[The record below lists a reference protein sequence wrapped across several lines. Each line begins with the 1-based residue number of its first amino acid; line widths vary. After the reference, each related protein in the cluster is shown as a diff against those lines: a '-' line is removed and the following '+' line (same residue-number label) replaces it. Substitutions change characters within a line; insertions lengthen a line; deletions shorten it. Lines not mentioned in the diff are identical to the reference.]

1 VIRYQAR
8 ASRAG
13 GGGTAVASARGVP
26 HVEDP
31 MNSSIAQAWLLGLG
45 GIVGSGALATG
56 LGYVAQVALAWAGLA
71 G

>member
-1 VIRYQAR
+1 
-8 ASRAG
+8 
-13 GGGTAVASARGVP
+13 
-26 HVEDP
+26 

-56 LGYVAQVALAWAGLA
+56 LGYVAQVALVWAGLA